1 MRPHLRTL
9 FTAVASAFVVSA
21 AAAQTPPTTA
31 QPSFYLGPTLG
42 YTAVV
47 SSPEGSSVSGTPA
60 RLSIGADLVKPF
72 SDVAALRLSLAYRIE
87 QAEFNTQVE
96 PTARPKVQTLRL
108 DVGEPD
114 PEQAPFV
121 ISRQNLGSLEMSASV
136 QFTLLPLGKDG
147 SHVFAG
153 IGGMIDNVMAATQKD
168 DWTNVPQLPSDYP
181 EEWEYDLGSQL
192 GIGGIAYAGVAL
204 SLGTARLVGDVRF
217 VSRTPLGDGR
227 IYEWLAARGVRIG
240 MGVWFPL

>member
-1 MRPHLRTL
+1 MRPHLRIL
-9 FTAVASAFVVSA
+9 FTAVASAFVVYGASA
-21 AAAQTPPTTA
+21 QDTLPA
-31 QPSFYLGPTLG
+31 FYLGPTLG

-47 SSPEGSSVSGTPA
+47 SAPEGSMISGTPA
-60 RLSIGADLVKPF
+60 RLSIGADLVRPLGRDA
-72 SDVAALRLSLAYRIE
+72 SLRVSLGYRIE
-87 QAEFNTQVE
+87 QAEFTTEVE
-96 PTARPKVQTLRL
+96 PTARPTSTTSKL

-121 ISRQNLGSLEMSASV
+121 TSRQNLGSLELSASV
-136 QFTLLPLGKDG
+136 QFKLLPLGQDG

-153 IGGMIDNVMAATQKD
+153 IGGMIDNVVAATQTD

-181 EEWEYDLGSQL
+181 EEWDYDLGSQL

-217 VSRTPLGDGR
+217 VSRAPLGDAR